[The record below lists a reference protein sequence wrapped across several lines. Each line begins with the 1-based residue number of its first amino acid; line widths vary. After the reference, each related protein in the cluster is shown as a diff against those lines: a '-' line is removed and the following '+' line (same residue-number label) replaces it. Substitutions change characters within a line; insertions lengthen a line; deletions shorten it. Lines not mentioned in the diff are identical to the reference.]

1 MGEKKAPV
9 KGHSLGEP
17 SKGGK
22 KTTQASSITL
32 GDFLINQDFPKYLP
46 ETRITRIVL

>member
-1 MGEKKAPV
+1 MGKKKAPV
-9 KGHSLGEP
+9 KGHSLGEA

-46 ETRITRIVL
+46 ETRIIRTVL